1 MTPPATSGHAKKQV
15 VYPRWFAALHALTI
29 RWKLR
34 DSGLIGAAVLAWISF
49 MPSLLPRVWYF
60 QGLIT
65 GISLFTGYVFAIII
79 RSIHLRYIAPQI
91 TLTDR
96 WRRIGDSIIYWSHK
110 LIPFLVIV
118 YVVIGSISAVRWHDQ
133 SAALVDASTQPWL
146 LYLGI
151 PVIALAVLF
160 VLLTIG
166 REVVWLIAWVSRFL
180 QRTLRIPRPAARFVG
195 IVSVVILALGLGQG
209 VVLRV
214 FFEGANILFSAQN
227 DSAIEGVTEPAEPE
241 RSGSPASVVDF
252 EDLGMQGRRFVDGG
266 LRADELSALL
276 SEEAKEPIRLYS
288 GIESA
293 SDDDG
298 RAALV
303 VDELNRTRAWE
314 RESVAIVPTT
324 GTGWINP
331 NAAQAIELLGAGDTA
346 IVGTQYS
353 FLPSWISFLAD
364 QDKARSAGNALISA
378 VAAWRDSL
386 PADAHKP
393 KLYVYGES
401 LGTLAGEGAFS
412 GLRDIRSTVDGVL
425 WMGPPNSSTIWNSL
439 VSRRDPGTTE
449 VEPTYA
455 DGLLVR
461 FSENPGEFREGV
473 GEWLSPRI
481 LYVQHATDP
490 VVWWNSDLLFQR
502 PDWLEE
508 EPGEGRHPDMTYLP
522 IGTFWQVTAD
532 LGNAVGGGQGYGHL
546 YDSEIIDGWATIT
559 ERPGW
564 DEEAAE
570 KFQRLHDEA
579 MESQPRG

>member
-1 MTPPATSGHAKKQV
+1 MTAPAPSGHSRRQV
-15 VYPRWFAALHALTI
+15 VYPRWFTALHALTT

-34 DSGLIGAAVLAWISF
+34 DSGLIGAAIFAWISF

-65 GISLFTGYVFAIII
+65 GISLFAGYVLAIAI
-79 RSIHLRYIAPQI
+79 RSIHLRYVAPQI

-96 WRRIGDSIIYWSHK
+96 WLRFGDSLIYWSHK
-110 LIPFLVIV
+110 LVPLLVIV
-118 YVVIGSISAVRWHDQ
+118 YVVIGSISAVRWNDQ
-133 SAALVDASTQPWL
+133 SAALVDASTQAWL

-151 PVIALAVLF
+151 PVIALTVF
-160 VLLTIG
+160 FILLTVG

-180 QRTLRIPRPAARFVG
+180 QRSLRIPRPAARFLG
-195 IVSVVILALGLGQG
+195 IAAVVILALGLGQG
-209 VVLRV
+209 VVLRA
-214 FFEGANILFSAQN
+214 FFEGANVVFSAQN
-227 DSAIEGVTEPAEPE
+227 DNAIEGVTKPSERE

-252 EDLGMQGRRFVDGG
+252 EELGMQGRRFVDGG
-266 LRADELSALL
+266 LRAEELSSLL
-276 SEEAKEPIRLYS
+276 GEEAKEPIRLYS
-288 GIESA
+288 GLESA

-353 FLPSWISFLAD
+353 YLPSWISFLAD
-364 QDKARSAGNALISA
+364 QDKARAAGKALIDA

-439 VSRRDPGTTE
+439 VSRRDPGSTE
-449 VEPTYA
+449 VEPVYA

-461 FSENPGEFREGV
+461 FTENPAEFRGGA

-490 VVWWNSDLLFQR
+490 VVWWNSNLLFER

-508 EPGEGRHPDMTYLP
+508 EPGVGRHPDMTYLP
-522 IGTFWQVTAD
+522 FGTFWQVTAD

-546 YDSEIIDGWATIT
+546 YDSEIVDGWATIT

-564 DEEAAE
+564 DEESAE
-570 KFQRLHDEA
+570 KFHQLHDEA
-579 MESQPRG
+579 MSNQPRG

>member
-1 MTPPATSGHAKKQV
+1 M
-15 VYPRWFAALHALTI
+15 
-29 RWKLR
+29 
-34 DSGLIGAAVLAWISF
+34 
-49 MPSLLPRVWYF
+49 
-60 QGLIT
+60 
-65 GISLFTGYVFAIII
+65 
-79 RSIHLRYIAPQI
+79 
-91 TLTDR
+91 
-96 WRRIGDSIIYWSHK
+96 
-110 LIPFLVIV
+110 
-118 YVVIGSISAVRWHDQ
+118 Q
-133 SAALVDASTQPWL
+133 S
-146 LYLGI
+146 
-151 PVIALAVLF
+151 
-160 VLLTIG
+160 
-166 REVVWLIAWVSRFL
+166 
-180 QRTLRIPRPAARFVG
+180 
-195 IVSVVILALGLGQG
+195 
-209 VVLRV
+209 
-214 FFEGANILFSAQN
+214 
-227 DSAIEGVTEPAEPE
+227 
-241 RSGSPASVVDF
+241 
-252 EDLGMQGRRFVDGG
+252 RRFVDGG
-266 LRADELSALL
+266 LRADKLSALL
-276 SEEAKEPIRLYS
+276 GEDAKEPIRLYS

-353 FLPSWISFLAD
+353 YLPSWISFLAD
-364 QDKARSAGNALISA
+364 QDKARAAGSALVSA

-386 PADAHKP
+386 PADVHKP

-439 VSRRDPGTTE
+439 VSRRDPGSTE
-449 VEPTYA
+449 VEPEYA

-461 FSENPGEFREGV
+461 FTEDPAEFREGV

-490 VVWWNSDLLFQR
+490 VVWWNSDLLFER

-508 EPGEGRHPDMTYLP
+508 EPGAGRHPDMTYLP

-532 LGNAVGGGQGYGHL
+532 LGNAVGGSQGYGHL
-546 YDSEIIDGWATIT
+546 YDSEIVDGWATIT

-564 DEEAAE
+564 NEQTAE
-570 KFQRLHDEA
+570 RFRQLHDEA
-579 MESQPRG
+579 MASQPRG

>member
-1 MTPPATSGHAKKQV
+1 
-15 VYPRWFAALHALTI
+15 
-29 RWKLR
+29 
-34 DSGLIGAAVLAWISF
+34 

-65 GISLFTGYVFAIII
+65 GIALITGYAVAIII
-79 RSIHLRYIAPQI
+79 RTIHLRFIAPQI
-91 TLTDR
+91 TLSDR
-96 WRRIGDSIIYWSHK
+96 LRTFGDKVIWWSHR
-110 LIPFLVIV
+110 LVPFIVII
-118 YVVIGSISAVRWHDQ
+118 YVVIGSISAIRWNDQ

-146 LYLGI
+146 QYLGI
-151 PVIALAVLF
+151 PVIALAVFAAVMAIAREIGWLMAWLSR
-160 VLLTIG
+160 LL
-166 REVVWLIAWVSRFL
+166 
-180 QRTLRIPRPAARFVG
+180 QNKLRVPRPAARFLG
-195 IVSVVILALGLGQG
+195 IATVVILALGVGQG
-209 VVLRV
+209 VVLRGL
-214 FFEGANILFSAQN
+214 FEGANIVFSWQN
-227 DSAIEGVTEPAEPE
+227 DNSIDGVSDPGETE
-241 RSGSPASVVDF
+241 RSGSPESFVEF
-252 EDLGMQGRRFVDGG
+252 EDLGKQGRRFVDGG
-266 LRADELSALL
+266 LRGDELASLL
-276 SEEAKEPIRLYS
+276 GEQAKEPIRLYA

-293 SDDDG
+293 PDDDA

-314 RESVAIVPTT
+314 RESVAVVPTT

-331 NAAQAIELLGAGDTA
+331 NAAQAIELLGRGDTA

-353 FLPSWISFLAD
+353 YLPSWISFLAD
-364 QDKARSAGNALISA
+364 QDKAREAGKALISA

-386 PADAHKP
+386 PSDAHKP

-439 VSRRDPGTTE
+439 VTRRDPGTSE

-461 FSENPGEFREGV
+461 FTENPAEFRSGV
-473 GEWLSPRI
+473 RDWISPKV

-490 VVWWNSDLLFQR
+490 VVWWSSDLLFER
-502 PDWLEE
+502 PDWLHE
-508 EPGEGRHPDMTYLP
+508 EPGEGRHPDMMYLP

-546 YDSEIIDGWATIT
+546 YDDEIVDGWATIT
-559 ERPGW
+559 ERPEW
-564 DEEAAE
+564 NEETA
-570 KFQRLHDEA
+570 KRFRDLHAEA
-579 MESQPRG
+579 MKSQPRG